1 MCQAIRDGGRRC
13 PVHQHQ
19 NIAAIKAASHLS
31 GLTRLQTERMFAELR
46 REGRNAEPISN
57 RLRAGSVRR
66 LRNAVNGTP
75 VEADVTAE
83 LERSAIHDHEIDPA
97 SAYANRALIA
107 RSRERAA
114 NLDQRFQEVANRT
127 GLTKQEVAQK
137 YKEFRDAVDTSR
149 GSDVPGEYDQNT
161 RRAAVI
167 ANLPY
172 DRASVV
178 ALVKI
183 DNLTE
188 AQSERRVTLIPAPAE
203 SHINAF
209 GYDEGRLEIEFGSRL
224 GEPYSYQNVPEA
236 LWEELRDSDSPGRI
250 FAREIRNNTDYQYA
264 SQAEAERD
272 AVRVRC
278 GACGQF
284 RAASHTCPE
293 REVRAELSNA
303 PLTIEQ
309 VRDVLDSQETDVP
322 EDAAVEPVDA
332 PLAEETPSLPENN
345 EPVIA
350 ETPAEA
356 AAPVP
361 ETFIVAASDMPD
373 LANNPVAQEVPEQ
386 TTGFP
391 NQVGADEVPTV
402 ETPERTV
409 LSQFRPEKLDTSGL
423 VVKEVADLSQ
433 RPVFINSANV
443 DDYSWQL
450 STLSESEKDIIR
462 NAPANMRF
470 VIGRTENSPNQTIQS
485 SYDGNVYNAQAVV
498 GWGLNGTSSSNYS
511 VGYRIARKGQSAPTQ
526 TFTAEEKTAAVEAE
540 NAVLTQLVE
549 NGTAERIPSIA
560 SETRRYTTDAN
571 LKEQPFVRFG
581 NAVALKRALRQ
592 NKVAIVPVSFRSKEG
607 TKGDYVDDQ
616 GYNVYTRSRNQV
628 TGDVALRRGENGAIE
643 VISSSR
649 TLKCTCQ
656 DYRMRY
662 HCQHVDYIHRHAGN
676 IAQQIAPTAEAQATV
691 ALTPEGQHSNLLTS
705 ALSRRADI
713 SVQTNEDGSPYISFG
728 DNLYAAGSPR
738 TNYSHQYF
746 NRLRIPERLRPA
758 DPQNITEEE
767 ALELYKYQQ
776 LISQLNGLT
785 TVNSPAAIRTAVRRA
800 DVDVPVTGGFYHY
813 TNGRSERAEVTG
825 TMRIGQQTGEI
836 EDLQVRSHNLK
847 CTCAEYAENY
857 TCPHVRFVSEQA
869 FGIAGIGSQQNAT
882 THTWSGAQIA
892 YSEDMR
898 GVAELQTYIAR
909 GHSAEE
915 ARRLIREER
924 EARVRQ
930 EAERQER
937 RQRALAEQAERDAR
951 YAREQAERLAT
962 ANAPVIE
969 DTNAYRERMMSRW
982 EEQEEGY
989 TSNPKQFYDD
999 HKDALRRKRNG
1010 EDPIPFRT
1018 ENVTDGICADEPGAR
1033 QFGIELEFDIKRG
1046 VDRRTAI
1053 QNIGRELHE
1062 AGLTEHSG
1070 QDGYH
1075 TARRNGW
1082 SSWSLEND
1090 STVDAELVSPLMK
1103 DTPEHWEQLRKVCE
1117 IINRNGGVASSRTG
1131 SHVHVSTASYGLSTA
1146 KHAELLRTVNNNE
1159 DVLYRMASNPARG
1172 THRGTQWC
1180 APNASDRAGDVNEE
1194 IMNGH
1199 RVLGGH
1205 SSHMVGLNFEGTAN
1219 TDFKKSNVE
1228 FRMWDGSIDPAVIQQ
1243 QVAMSAAITDYA
1255 ERKVVKDKISRSGAA
1270 TDRVRIGAGKAKE
1283 RQALNSAGTQTHTEE
1298 TFKESTEQAAQ
1309 FFDKIF
1315 RRREDRAAAA
1325 SLFAVTNWND

>member
-57 RLRAGSVRR
+57 RLRAGSIRR
-66 LRNAVNGTP
+66 IRNAVSGTN

-83 LERSAIHDHEIDPA
+83 LERSAIHDQDIDPA
-97 SAYANRALIA
+97 SAYANRALIT

-127 GLTKQEVAQK
+127 GLTKQEIAQK
-137 YKEFRDAVDTSR
+137 YKEFREAVDTSR

-183 DNLTE
+183 GNLTE
-188 AQSERRVTLIPAPAE
+188 AQNERRVTLIPAPEE

-224 GEPYSYQNVPEA
+224 GEPYAYQNVPES
-236 LWEELRDSDSPGRI
+236 LWEAIRDSDSPGRI
-250 FAREIRNNTDYQYA
+250 FAREIRNNRDYQYA

-309 VRDVLDSQETDVP
+309 VRDVLDSQQTDVP
-322 EDAAVEPVDA
+322 ENESETVDA
-332 PLAEETPSLPENN
+332 PLTEETPSLPENN
-345 EPVIA
+345 EPVA
-350 ETPAEA
+350 TETPEEA
-356 AAPVP
+356 STPAP
-361 ETFIVAASDMPD
+361 ETFVVAAPDMPD
-373 LANNPVAQEVPEQ
+373 LSNEAVAEEVPEQ
-386 TTGFP
+386 TTGYP
-391 NQVGADEVPTV
+391 NQVGTEEVPTIQV
-402 ETPERTV
+402 AERTA
-409 LSQFRPEKLDTSGL
+409 LTQFRPETTDTSNL
-423 VVKEVADLSQ
+423 IVKEAADLAQRAIFIKSSQ
-433 RPVFINSANV
+433 V
-443 DDYSWQL
+443 DSHIWQL
-450 STLSESEKDIIR
+450 GGLSESDKNIIR
-462 NAPANMRF
+462 NAPENMYF
-470 VIGRTENSPNQTIQS
+470 VVGKTTNLGSLGILS
-485 SYDGNVYNAQAVV
+485 SYDNNLYTAESQV
-498 GWGLNGTSSSNYS
+498 GWGLNGTASNNYS
-511 VGYRIARKGQSAPTQ
+511 VGYRISRKGKNAPVQ
-526 TFTAEEKTAAVEAE
+526 TFTAEEKTEAVEAE

-549 NGTAERIPSIA
+549 DGTAARIPAVS
-560 SETRRYTTDAN
+560 SETRRYTLDGN

-581 NAVALKRALRQ
+581 NAVALKRALRE
-592 NKVAIVPVSFRSKEG
+592 NKVAIVPVSIRTKDG
-607 TKGDYVDDQ
+607 TAANYVDDQ
-616 GYNVYTRSRNQV
+616 GYNVYTRARNTV
-628 TGDVALRRGENGAIE
+628 TGDVAIRRGENGAIE
-643 VISSSR
+643 VVSSSR
-649 TLKCTCQ
+649 TLKCSCV
-656 DYRMRY
+656 DYRTKY
-662 HCQHVDYIHRHAGN
+662 HCKHVDYVHRHAGN
-676 IAQQIAPTAEAQATV
+676 IAQQIAPTAEAQASV
-691 ALTPEGQHSNLLTS
+691 ASTPEGQHSNLLTA

-728 DNLYAAGSPR
+728 DNVSAAGSPR
-738 TNYSHQYF
+738 TSYTYQYF
-746 NRLRIPERLRPA
+746 NRFRIPERLRPA

-767 ALELYKYQQ
+767 ALALYNYQQ
-776 LISQLNGLT
+776 NINQLQSIST
-785 TVNSPAAIRTAVRRA
+785 INSPAAIRTAVRRA
-800 DVDVPVTGGFYHY
+800 DVDVPVTANFYNY
-813 TNGRSERAEVTG
+813 SGGRSQRADVTG

-836 EDLQVRSHNLK
+836 EDLQVRSHSLR

-857 TCPHVRFVSEQA
+857 DCPHVRLMADQA
-869 FGIAGIGSQQNAT
+869 FGVAGSGSQQSAT

-892 YSEDMR
+892 YTEDMR
-898 GVAELQTYIAR
+898 GVAELQTHVAR
-909 GHSAEE
+909 GHSIEE
-915 ARRLIREER
+915 ARQIIRNQREIREREER
-924 EARVRQ
+924 
-930 EAERQER
+930 ERQER
-937 RQRALAEQAERDAR
+937 RDRMLAEQAERDAR
-951 YAREQAERLAT
+951 YAREQAERLASQ
-962 ANAPVIE
+962 NAPVIRH
-969 DTNAYRERMMSRW
+969 TNSYRERMMRRW

-989 TSNPKQFYDD
+989 TANPKQFFDD
-999 HKDALRRKRNG
+999 HKEALRRKRNG

-1033 QFGIELEFDIKRG
+1033 QFGIELEFDIRSG
-1046 VDRRTAI
+1046 VNRREAI
-1053 QNIGRELHE
+1053 EKIGRELHE
-1062 AGLTEHSG
+1062 AGLTDNPYQS
-1070 QDGYH
+1070 GYH

-1082 SSWSLEND
+1082 ASWSLEND

-1180 APNASDRAGDVNEE
+1180 APNASDRAGDVDEE
-1194 IMNGH
+1194 VMNGH
-1199 RVLGGH
+1199 NVLGGN

-1270 TDRVRIGAGKAKE
+1270 TDRVRIGSGKRKE
-1283 RQALNSAGTQTHTEE
+1283 QAALTSAGTQTHTEE

-1325 SLFAVTNWND
+1325 SLFAVTNWNS